1 MTEWELDQEL
11 VDALDAD
18 RLDASGQAVL
28 AEQVARVLPV
38 HWVAP
43 GQVVTA
49 LSQLVD
55 KLGGERELFGWL
67 ERHPGRPRLV
77 ARLYVVI
84 GMLDQLSDD
93 PAVLTALREL
103 RRRVPYPPGL
113 AGYLVPDT
121 DDGTLAELSARIEA
135 ILAAGGTAPT
145 EGTGAGGVSA
155 EDRADEAFRVSVAAL
170 AMLEEVAPRVGE
182 LDRDLYALGGI
193 AEQVRQELVAAH
205 AGNGDHPHVQR

>member
-1 MTEWELDQEL
+1 MTEWELDQDL
-11 VDALDAD
+11 VDALVAD

-43 GQVVTA
+43 GPVVTA

-55 KLGGERELFGWL
+55 KLGSERELFGWL

-84 GMLDQLSDD
+84 GMLDQISDD
-93 PAVLTALREL
+93 PAVVTALREL

-121 DDGTLAELSARIEA
+121 DDGSLAELSARIEA
-135 ILAAGGTAPT
+135 ILAGSAPT
-145 EGTGAGGVSA
+145 EGRGASGT
-155 EDRADEAFRVSVAAL
+155 
-170 AMLEEVAPRVGE
+170 
-182 LDRDLYALGGI
+182 
-193 AEQVRQELVAAH
+193 
-205 AGNGDHPHVQR
+205 

>member
-11 VDALDAD
+11 VEALVAD
-18 RLDASGQAVL
+18 RLDASDQAVL

-43 GQVVTA
+43 NPVVIA

-55 KLGGERELFGWL
+55 NFGGERELFGWL

-84 GMLDQLSDD
+84 GMLDQITDD

-113 AGYLVPDT
+113 AGYLASGT
-121 DDGTLAELSARIEA
+121 DDGTLAELSARIEGM
-135 ILAAGGTAPT
+135 LAG
-145 EGTGAGGVSA
+145 
-155 EDRADEAFRVSVAAL
+155 DRPDEAFRVSVAAL
-170 AMLEEVAPRVGE
+170 AMLQEVAPRASE
-182 LDRDLYALGGI
+182 LDHDLCALGGI
-193 AEQVRQELVAAH
+193 AEQVRLELVAAH
-205 AGNGDHPHVQR
+205 TRNGDHPHVER